1 MTRHAYICEI
11 RTLYLQLPNTAGCFS
26 RSDRDLAADLYQRG
40 VSFNTLRSAML
51 LAMARRLC
59 RNPVS
64 PALTPVRSLHYFLPA
79 IDEVLRQ
86 PLPEGYVR
94 YLESKIAQ
102 K

>member
-1 MTRHAYICEI
+1 MTRHAYVREV
-11 RTLYLQLPNTAGCFS
+11 RTLYLQLPNTARCFS
-26 RSDRDLAADLYQRG
+26 RSDRDLAEDLYQRG
-40 VSFNTLRSAML
+40 VSFDSLRSAVL
-51 LAMARRLC
+51 LAMARRIC

-79 IDEVLRQ
+79 IDEVIRQ
-86 PLPEGYVR
+86 PLPAGYLR